1 MGASSYVDKIG
12 ELTNLEV
19 GVIAKLGK
27 YLLAIIGAL
36 VTISLSLISDFVLK
50 LPKEITWL
58 TFSIGA
64 IITVTITL
72 LEQKLLDSVSDE
84 ISRKIELYQILGKIE
99 DPELYQLA
107 LNTISESIE
116 KLRNYEQ
123 GIVPSTEHSYISS
136 RLSKC
141 KKIYQATFWAATIQ
155 SLYNVEDRSSAV
167 NYYEANFEAVKR
179 GIKVERIFLLS
190 KDDVLETD
198 GKFANQKALRI
209 ISRQQS
215 EGINVRII
223 WLESLKDIVAS
234 SELYQDIAI
243 IDEKEVSVQLHG
255 VGNSRPGILLVKRE
269 SKVRDYQKIYE
280 KLWKLSRPLNDVL
293 EQHPASNT
301 VLSG

>member
-1 MGASSYVDKIG
+1 MGASSHVHKIG
-12 ELTNLEV
+12 ERTILEV
-19 GVIAKLGK
+19 DVIAKLGK

-36 VTISLSLISDFVLK
+36 VTISLSLISDFVLR

-72 LEQKLLDSVSDE
+72 LEQKLLDSISDE

-190 KDDVLETD
+190 KDDILDAD

-280 KLWKLSRPLNDVL
+280 KLWKLSRSLNDVL
-293 EQHPASNT
+293 EQHPASNK
-301 VLSG
+301 VLSS